1 MYKITPELKS
11 ILEKLREDL
20 QANKVSKAKIV
31 AKYADERLQ
40 LCDFDRQ
47 HLGIALIKPDKSSTK
62 ITNLIRI
69 GYPGQYPEELYGI
82 NSVLEQLPMLEVE
95 VVYQEVTKDLANRLL
110 GEAKKLKIVYRSKVV
125 TLATFLKAS
134 KGDYEVEN
142 IYNALMKVAENTKLQ
157 R

>member
-1 MYKITPELKS
+1 
-11 ILEKLREDL
+11 
-20 QANKVSKAKIV
+20 
-31 AKYADERLQ
+31 
-40 LCDFDRQ
+40 
-47 HLGIALIKPDKSSTK
+47 
-62 ITNLIRI
+62 
-69 GYPGQYPEELYGI
+69 
-82 NSVLEQLPMLEVE
+82 MLEVE